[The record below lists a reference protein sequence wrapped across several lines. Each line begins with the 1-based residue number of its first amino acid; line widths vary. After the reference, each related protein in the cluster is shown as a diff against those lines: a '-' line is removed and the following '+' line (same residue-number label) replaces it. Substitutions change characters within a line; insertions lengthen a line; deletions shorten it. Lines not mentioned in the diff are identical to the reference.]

1 MRASNWS
8 GRGGGSGQ
16 TMQKITPT
24 HLTRSSVHWRV
35 HCMESDDWYT
45 RLMERRWRPSLVWSR
60 FRDFIG
66 VGLDST
72 TFTSLCCRLRASSW
86 RLVRRTPVSRP
97 SSCHTILS
105 SWPRPFSHRWDCE
118 KPDACTPCWWRSSTR
133 CAAPPWSRSTILR
146 RCSTLRRRGFLVF
159 CVGWCWESDE
169 ARLCG
174 RNRAKPNEEC
184 RTVD

>member
-8 GRGGGSGQ
+8 GRGGRIGADHAENNPNSPDPVVRPLACSLYG
-16 TMQKITPT
+16 
-24 HLTRSSVHWRV
+24 
-35 HCMESDDWYT
+35 
-45 RLMERRWRPSLVWSR
+45 ERRLVHPVNGTALAA
-60 FRDFIG
+60 IVG

-105 SWPRPFSHRWDCE
+105 SWLRPFSHRWDCE